1 MKTLFVAALL
11 VAGAMAQTPAFEVVS
26 VKPLAPK
33 DHFGPQLGCT
43 GERFESART
52 LREVLIWAFDV
63 KPYQLIGIPDWDPR
77 IMRDAS
83 GLYRI
88 EAAAPHPV
96 TDAECKQM
104 VQQLL
109 KDRYKMT
116 AHRELRETPVYA
128 LVVARN
134 GPKMA
139 KADENP
145 GVRVVVNGNPLGIAA
160 GTPKD
165 FKDPSG
171 WSMDRL
177 ADFLPIGVDRPV
189 INRTGLEGLYKIN
202 LSFSRQG
209 ANPDNLPPE
218 AGPEVMTALPEQLG
232 LRLESA
238 KAPVEMVVIDHIEKP
253 DAN

>member
-1 MKTLFVAALL
+1 MWV
-11 VAGAMAQTPAFEVVS
+11 
-26 VKPLAPK
+26 
-33 DHFGPQLGCT
+33 
-43 GERFESART
+43 
-52 LREVLIWAFDV
+52 FDV
-63 KPYQLIGIPDWDPR
+63 KPYQLIGVPDWDPR
-77 IMRDAS
+77 VMYDAS

-88 EAAAPHPV
+88 DAVASRPV
-96 TDAECKQM
+96 TDAECKVM

-109 KDRYKMT
+109 KDRYKMI
-116 AHRELRETPVYA
+116 AHREPRETPVYA
-128 LVVARN
+128 LVAAKN

-145 GVRVVVNGNPLGIAA
+145 GVRVVINGNPLGIAA

-165 FKDPSG
+165 FKGPSG

-177 ADFLPIGVDRPV
+177 AGFLSISVDRPV

-209 ANPDNLPPE
+209 TSPDNLRPE

-232 LRLESA
+232 LRLESVR
-238 KAPVEMVVIDHIEKP
+238 APIETVVIDHIEKP